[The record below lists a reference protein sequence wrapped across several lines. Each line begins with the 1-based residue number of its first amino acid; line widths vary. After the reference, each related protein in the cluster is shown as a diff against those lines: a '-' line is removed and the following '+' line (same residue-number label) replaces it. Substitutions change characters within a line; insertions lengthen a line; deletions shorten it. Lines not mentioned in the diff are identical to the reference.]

1 MDTSSIDPTGHRDVL
16 SGLVEMAQSIEA
28 SIDGLLAA
36 RDGVLALA
44 ARVALSQASD
54 ADDADLQVRAVA
66 AELGAALRVSD
77 RTIQRRMVAA
87 EVKVDRFPA
96 VWAAQGAGRIS
107 AGHARVIVEAGE
119 RIEDLGAR
127 AAYADRMVAF
137 AEGESPNRTRVVAER
152 LAEQCQPRSLQ
163 ERHSDAREQ
172 RGAWV
177 KDLPDAMAE
186 FGVYGPAVLVHAA
199 FERLTGMGKVSRRL
213 DRNPLPGCDNSGGE
227 GAVPDPRTLS
237 QRRADIALDLLL
249 TGAPAGHDTPD
260 GLLVAITIP
269 VLTLMGTSLDL
280 SRAMP
285 APSSAFGAAATAGSA
300 FGPAVDT
307 SRDCGTDCDAGEGT
321 RRPGASDSGGPRG
334 AGTPATAAHSTGIG
348 LSSSPAAELTGRAP
362 IDPATARML
371 AGAASGWDRVITHPI
386 SGELLVVDRYRPSEH
401 LKRHL
406 RARDERCRFP
416 GCGMPVRESD
426 LDHTLDAAYG
436 GPTEDGNLS
445 ALCRRHHVLKH
456 HSPWKVKQLGGGL
469 LEWTSPT
476 GRVYF
481 DQPPPRNTVTFVPSD
496 AGSSDRDPSDAW
508 AALAEEF
515 GTPF

>member
-1 MDTSSIDPTGHRDVL
+1 ML

-96 VWAAQGAGRIS
+96 AWAAQGAGRIS
-107 AGHARVIVEAGE
+107 AGHARVIVDAGE
-119 RIEDLGAR
+119 RIEDADAR
-127 AAYADRMVAF
+127 AGYAQRMVAF
-137 AEGESPNRTRVVAER
+137 AEGESPNRTRAVAER

-172 RGAWV
+172 RSAWV
-177 KDLPDAMAE
+177 NDRPDAMAE
-186 FGVYGPAVLVHAA
+186 FGLYGPAVLVHAA
-199 FERLTGMGKVSRRL
+199 FERLTGMGKEVKKRTA
-213 DRNPLPGCDNSGGE
+213 PEAGGE
-227 GAVPDPRTLS
+227 GPDADPRTLG
-237 QRRADIALDLLL
+237 QVRADLALDLLL

-260 GLLVAITIP
+260 GMLAAVAGHVAVTVP
-269 VLTLMGTSLDL
+269 VLTLMGAGDEV
-280 SRAMP
+280 
-285 APSSAFGAAATAGSA
+285 GSA
-300 FGPAVDT
+300 
-307 SRDCGTDCDAGEGT
+307 
-321 RRPGASDSGGPRG
+321 
-334 AGTPATAAHSTGIG
+334 
-348 LSSSPAAELTGRAP
+348 PAAELTGRSP
-362 IDPATARML
+362 IDRATARTL
-371 AGAASGWDRVITHPI
+371 AGAASGWDRVLTDPI
-386 SGELLVVDRYRPSEH
+386 SGELLAVDRYRPSEH

-416 GCGMPVRESD
+416 GCGTPARDAD
-426 LDHTLDAAYG
+426 LDHTLDAAHG

-456 HSPWKVKQLGGGL
+456 HSPWKAKQIGGGL
-469 LEWTSPT
+469 LEWTSPA
-476 GRVYF
+476 GRNYV
-481 DQPPPRNTVTFVPSD
+481 DRPPPQNTVVFAPSEAD
-496 AGSSDRDPSDAW
+496 TGESGDGMHPPDLW
-508 AALAEEF
+508 AALPRDLRS
-515 GTPF
+515 PF

>member
-1 MDTSSIDPTGHRDVL
+1 MEISSIRPTEHRDVL

-107 AGHARVIVEAGE
+107 AGHARVIVDAGE
-119 RIEDLGAR
+119 RIEDADAR
-127 AAYADRMVAF
+127 AGYAQRMVAF

-172 RGAWV
+172 RSAWV
-177 KDLPDAMAE
+177 KDRPDAMAE
-186 FGVYGPAVLVHAA
+186 FGLYGPAVLVHAA
-199 FERLTGMGKVSRRL
+199 FERLTGMGKEVKKRTA
-213 DRNPLPGCDNSGGE
+213 PEAGGE
-227 GAVPDPRTLS
+227 GPDADPRTLG
-237 QRRADIALDLLL
+237 QVRADLALDLLL
-249 TGAPAGHDTPD
+249 TGAPVGHDTPD
-260 GLLVAITIP
+260 GMLAAVAGRVAVTVP
-269 VLTLMGTSLDL
+269 VLTLMGPDDK
-280 SRAMP
+280 
-285 APSSAFGAAATAGSA
+285 AGS
-300 FGPAVDT
+300 V
-307 SRDCGTDCDAGEGT
+307 
-321 RRPGASDSGGPRG
+321 
-334 AGTPATAAHSTGIG
+334 
-348 LSSSPAAELTGRAP
+348 PAAELTGRSP

-371 AGAASGWDRVITHPI
+371 AGAASGWDRVLTDPI
-386 SGELLVVDRYRPSEH
+386 SGELLAVDRYRPSEH

-416 GCGMPVRESD
+416 GCGTPARDAD
-426 LDHTLDAAYG
+426 LDHTLDAAHG

-456 HSPWKVKQLGGGL
+456 HSLWKVKQIGGGL
-469 LEWTSPT
+469 LEWTSPA
-476 GRVYF
+476 GRSYV
-481 DQPPPRNTVTFVPSD
+481 DRPPPQNTVVFAPSGTD
-496 AGSSDRDPSDAW
+496 TGEPRGMHPPDLW
-508 AALAEEF
+508 AALPRDLRS
-515 GTPF
+515 PF

>member
-1 MDTSSIDPTGHRDVL
+1 VL

-54 ADDADLQVRAVA
+54 VDDADLQVRAVA

-107 AGHARVIVEAGE
+107 AAHARVIIDAGE
-119 RIEDLGAR
+119 RIDDADAR
-127 AAYADRMVAF
+127 AGYAQRMVAF

-152 LAEQCQPRSLQ
+152 LAEHCQPRSLQ
-163 ERHSDAREQ
+163 ERHADAREQ
-172 RGAWV
+172 QSVWV
-177 KDLPDAMAE
+177 KDRPDAMAE
-186 FGVYGPAVLVHAA
+186 FGLYGPAVLVHAA
-199 FERLTGMGKVSRRL
+199 FERLTGMGKEVKKRTA
-213 DRNPLPGCDNSGGE
+213 PEAGGE
-227 GAVPDPRTLS
+227 GPDADPRTLG
-237 QRRADIALDLLL
+237 QVRADLALDLLL

-260 GLLVAITIP
+260 GMLAAVTGHVAVTVP
-269 VLTLMGTSLDL
+269 VLTLMGPGDE
-280 SRAMP
+280 
-285 APSSAFGAAATAGSA
+285 AGSA
-300 FGPAVDT
+300 PADVS
-307 SRDCGTDCDAGEGT
+307 SRVLGTAADATMGGTDRDPAPLPIT
-321 RRPGASDSGGPRG
+321 SIRRPV
-334 AGTPATAAHSTGIG
+334 
-348 LSSSPAAELTGRAP
+348 PAAELTGRFP

-371 AGAASGWDRVITHPI
+371 AGAASGWDRVLTDPI
-386 SGELLVVDRYRPSEH
+386 SGELLAVDRYRPSEH

-416 GCGMPVRESD
+416 GCGTPARDSD
-426 LDHTLDAAYG
+426 LDHTLDAAHG

-456 HSPWKVKQLGGGL
+456 HSLWKVKQIGGGL
-469 LEWTSPT
+469 LEWTSPA
-476 GRVYF
+476 GRSYV
-481 DQPPPRNTVTFVPSD
+481 DRPPPQNTVVFTPSGTGTGESGGGGHPPD
-496 AGSSDRDPSDAW
+496 LW
-508 AALAEEF
+508 AALPRDLHS
-515 GTPF
+515 PF